1 MDRKGDKYSLPA
13 SRLYALDY
21 LNQMRSQGAK
31 DEHLAEYQ
39 LSNIGT
45 ELPILEYLQLPDEQE
60 DHSDLQ
66 EEALS
71 NLTLESEVNLSSIVS
86 DIAAATYL
94 PIDELYY
101 EQQSPEA
108 EKESNSLPITEI
120 VQVASSISAI
130 TISDFHE
137 VPIQTHASNANWIK
151 DWEKE
156 FQSASSSKPELPDA
170 DMFEVVQPLKI
181 SPITI
186 DDDMPQSKFLSWLK
200 DKEAQRQGF
209 QRIEEEDR
217 ILEKAQ
223 EKESKKQQKSKYS
236 GKKEKKIDPKKKK
249 KKLKKILKKSLEM
262 EDEIVSETLAK
273 IMVQQGHTE
282 KAIELYEKL
291 RLIFPEKSTYFAQII
306 EKLEE

>member
-1 MDRKGDKYSLPA
+1 
-13 SRLYALDY
+13 
-21 LNQMRSQGAK
+21 MRSQGAK
-31 DEHLAEYQ
+31 DEQLAEYQ

-45 ELPILEYLQLPDEQE
+45 ELPILEYLRLPDEQE

-66 EEALS
+66 EKGLS

-86 DIAAATYL
+86 DIAAATSL

-101 EQQSPEA
+101 EQQNPEA
-108 EKESNSLPITEI
+108 EKESTSLPITEI
-120 VQVASSISAI
+120 VQVASSIIAL

-156 FQSASSSKPELPDA
+156 FQPASSSKPELPDA
-170 DMFEVVQPLKI
+170 DMFEVVQPLKT

-217 ILEKAQ
+217 TLEKAQ
-223 EKESKKQQKSKYS
+223 EKESKKQQKSKSS
-236 GKKEKKIDPKKKK
+236 GKKVKKIDPKKKK